1 MTEPKRRPSR
11 TKMVME
17 RKQMLTEQD
26 KTNLEYSINKTLT
39 EMQND
44 ALSALIYDGKNMVA
58 LVRSKME
65 MYEALLEKVRKM

>member
-1 MTEPKRRPSR
+1 
-11 TKMVME
+11 MVME